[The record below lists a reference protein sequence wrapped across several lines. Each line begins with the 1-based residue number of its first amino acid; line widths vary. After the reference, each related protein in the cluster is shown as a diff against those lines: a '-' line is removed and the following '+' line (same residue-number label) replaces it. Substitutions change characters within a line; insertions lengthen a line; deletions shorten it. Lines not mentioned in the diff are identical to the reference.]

1 MLPPPPPLQ
10 ISLHSANTNTF
21 PDTFPRYAYE
31 AVIERWF
38 CVSIPP
44 VEEELDKDGSF
55 PLASSFPWCTDVD
68 LFSVMLSPAELLA
81 EKNCKP
87 YSASSHALWW
97 KQEQTNASYTRLALS
112 NRDKVRIVGNG
123 PGFCLRFMAERIVLP
138 INTTHGNDSI
148 SVPRSHFS
156 PPPRA
161 FFCSE
166 FLLFYTPR
174 SPSVLREG
182 RGDPGHGRDWFQLRL
197 NPYLLNRNP

>member
-21 PDTFPRYAYE
+21 PNTFPRYAYE

-97 KQEQTNASYTRLALS
+97 KQEQTNASYTRLAPLS

-123 PGFCLRFMAERIVLP
+123 PGFCPSIYGWKNCLAHKHNTRQRLHLR
-138 INTTHGNDSI
+138 SKI
-148 SVPRSHFS
+148 SLLSTPQSLLLLGIS
-156 PPPRA
+156 P
-161 FFCSE
+161 
-166 FLLFYTPR
+166 LLHP
-174 SPSVLREG
+174 
-182 RGDPGHGRDWFQLRL
+182 
-197 NPYLLNRNP
+197 

>member
-1 MLPPPPPLQ
+1 MLPPPPLQ

-38 CVSIPP
+38 CVTIPP

-112 NRDKVRIVGNG
+112 NRDKVRTVGNG
-123 PGFCLRFMAERIVLP
+123 PGFCPSIYGWKNCLAHKHNTRQRLHLR
-138 INTTHGNDSI
+138 SKI
-148 SVPRSHFS
+148 SLLST
-156 PPPRA
+156 PPRA

-174 SPSVLREG
+174 PPSVLREG

-197 NPYLLNRNP
+197 NPDLLNRNP